1 MGLGGKTAA
10 PTITT
15 TTDATK
21 ADAGISAI
29 APPHVIG
36 TMIVIATAPKMIAFE
51 MTAPEMTA
59 PETTAV
65 EMIDPGH
72 HEENA

>member
-1 MGLGGKTAA
+1 
-10 PTITT
+10 
-15 TTDATK
+15 
-21 ADAGISAI
+21 
-29 APPHVIG
+29 
-36 TMIVIATAPKMIAFE
+36 MIVIATAPKMIAFEMTAPE